1 MTDNLPA
8 EFTSPDELKCLDLLA
23 RQFPTIADAAT
34 EIINLEAILN
44 LPKGTEHFLTD
55 LHGEAEAFR
64 HVLKNASG
72 VVRQKIDELF
82 GHTLREAEK
91 RDLCTLIYYP
101 EEKLERVKRYE
112 QDLDDWYLITLNQ
125 LVEVCRYVS
134 TKYTRSKVLRAL
146 PPDFSFIIQELLHE
160 SGSRDMPNKQD
171 YFNAILQ
178 SIIEVDRADEFIAA
192 ISHVI
197 QQLTI
202 DRLHIIGDIFD
213 RGPGPH
219 IILDTLSTYHK
230 FDIQWGNHDILWM
243 GAAAGNEASL
253 ANVVRISAR
262 YANLDVLENGYG
274 INLLPLARLAMEVYG
289 DDPCTRFAPHMLQ
302 NSRLNE
308 RDARLTAQM
317 HKAVTV
323 LQLKLEGQLIRRHP
337 EYGMDDRLLLDK
349 IDWTNGTVRLGDAT
363 YPLNDRFFPT
373 VDPADP
379 YRLTEDENEV
389 VQQLRMAF
397 RNSEKLQKHVGLLY
411 RKGSLYL
418 VLNSNL
424 LYHASIPMNGDGTFK
439 EVEICGKVR
448 AGRALLD
455 RVDQLAREAYFGRKE
470 SEHRRQAL
478 DYMWYLW
485 CGPDSPLFDKDK
497 MATFESYFID
507 DKAARAEHKGAYY
520 RQMED
525 PAVCAMI
532 LASFGLDPAVSH
544 IISGHIPVKSGK
556 GESPIKAGGRLLMI
570 DGGFSRAYQETT
582 GIAGYTL
589 IYSSHGLH
597 MVQHQP
603 FESRRRAVEE
613 GLDILSKKFVVE
625 ATSSRLTVRDTTGG
639 KELQGQIDDL
649 KRLLMAYRSGVI
661 KERHGKSQ
669 FSENQ

>member
-1 MTDNLPA
+1 MTHASHTEPCTA
-8 EFTSPDELKCLDLLA
+8 DELKYLDLLA
-23 RQFPTIADAAT
+23 RRFPTIADAAT
-34 EIINLEAILN
+34 EVVNLEAILN

-55 LHGEAEAFR
+55 LHGESEAFQ

-72 VVRQKIDELF
+72 VIRQKIDELF
-82 GHTLREAEK
+82 GHTLRESEK

-112 QDLDDWYLITLNQ
+112 EELDDWYRITMNQ

-134 TKYTRSKVLRAL
+134 TKYTRSKVYKAL
-146 PPDFSFIIQELLHE
+146 PADFSYIIQELLHE

-178 SIIEVDRADEFIAA
+178 SVIEVDRADEFIAA
-192 ISHVI
+192 ISRVI
-197 QQLTI
+197 QQLTV
-202 DRLHIIGDIFD
+202 DRLHIIGDVFD

-219 IILDTLSTYHK
+219 RILDALLNYHK
-230 FDIQWGNHDILWM
+230 VDIQWGNHDVLWM

-289 DDPCTRFAPHMLQ
+289 DDPCTRFAPRMLQ
-302 NSRLNE
+302 DSRLNE

-323 LQLKLEGQLIRRHP
+323 IQFKLEGQLIRRHP
-337 EYGMDDRLLLDK
+337 EYGMEDRLLLDK
-349 IDWTNGTVRLGDAT
+349 MDLQRGTVRIGDEV
-363 YPLNDRFFPT
+363 YPLNDTFFPT

-397 RNSEKLQKHVGLLY
+397 RNSEKLQKHVRFLY
-411 RKGSLYL
+411 SKGSLYL

-424 LYHASIPMNGDGTFK
+424 LYHASIPMNADGTFK
-439 EVEICGKVR
+439 SVCICGKMR
-448 AGRALLD
+448 AGRDLLD
-455 RVDQLAREAYFGRKE
+455 RVDRLAREAYFGRKG
-470 SEHRRQAL
+470 SENRREAL

-485 CGPDSPLFDKDK
+485 CGSDSPLFDKDK
-497 MATFESYFID
+497 MAAFEAYFID
-507 DKAARAEHKGAYY
+507 DKRARAERKGAYY
-520 RQMED
+520 THMED
-525 PAVCAMI
+525 PATCAMI
-532 LASFGLDPAVSH
+532 LRSFGLDPATSH

-570 DGGFSRAYQETT
+570 DGGFSKAYQSET

-589 IYSSHGLH
+589 IYNSHGLQL
-597 MVQHQP
+597 VQHQP
-603 FESRRRAVEE
+603 FESRRRAIEE
-613 GLDILSKKFVVE
+613 GLDILSTKFVVE
-625 ATSSRLTVRDTTGG
+625 ATTTRLTVRDTTVG
-639 KELQGQIDDL
+639 KELQVQIEDL
-649 KRLLMAYRSGVI
+649 KRLLAAYRSGVI
-661 KERHGKSQ
+661 KERK
-669 FSENQ
+669 

>member
-1 MTDNLPA
+1 MT
-8 EFTSPDELKCLDLLA
+8 FTNPKNSESCPSDELRFLDLLA
-23 RQFPTIADAAT
+23 QRFPTIADAAT
-34 EIINLEAILN
+34 EIVNLEAILN

-72 VVRQKIDELF
+72 VIRQKVDELF

-112 QDLDDWYLITLNQ
+112 EELDDWYRITLNQ

-134 TKYTRSKVLRAL
+134 TKYTRSKVYKAL
-146 PPDFSFIIQELLHE
+146 PADFSYIIQELLHE

-171 YFNAILQ
+171 YFNAILN
-178 SIIEVDRADEFIAA
+178 SIIEVDRADEFITA
-192 ISHVI
+192 ISRVI

-219 IILDTLSTYHK
+219 IILDTLSSYHNV
-230 FDIQWGNHDILWM
+230 DIQWGNHDILWM

-289 DDPCTRFAPHMLQ
+289 DDPCTRFAPRMLQ

-317 HKAVTV
+317 HKAITV
-323 LQLKLEGQLIRRHP
+323 LQFKLEGQLILRHP
-337 EYGMDDRLLLDK
+337 EYRMNDRLLLDK
-349 IDWTNGTVRLGDAT
+349 MDLAAGTVRIGGEV
-363 YPLNDRFFPT
+363 YPLNDTFFPT

-397 RNSEKLQKHVGLLY
+397 RKSEKLQKHIRLLY
-411 RKGSLYL
+411 SKGSLYL

-424 LYHASIPMNGDGTFK
+424 LTNASCRTSNG
-439 EVEICGKVR
+439 V
-448 AGRALLD
+448 L
-455 RVDQLAREAYFGRKE
+455 Q
-470 SEHRRQAL
+470 
-478 DYMWYLW
+478 WYLW

-497 MATFESYFID
+497 MAAFESYFID
-507 DKAARAEHKGAYY
+507 DKRARAECKGAYY
-520 RQMED
+520 NHMED
-525 PAVCAMI
+525 PATCAMI
-532 LASFGLDPAVSH
+532 LRAFGLDSAAAH

-570 DGGFSRAYQETT
+570 DGGFSKAYQSET

-589 IYSSHGLH
+589 IYNSHGLQL
-597 MVQHQP
+597 VQHQP
-603 FESRRRAVEE
+603 FESRRRAIEE
-613 GLDILSKKFVVE
+613 GLDILSTKFVVE
-625 ATSSRLTVRDTTGG
+625 ATTTRLTVRDTTVG
-639 KELQGQIDDL
+639 KELQMQIDDL
-649 KRLLMAYRSGVI
+649 KRLLVAYRSGLLLA
-661 KERHGKSQ
+661 R
-669 FSENQ
+669 

>member
-1 MTDNLPA
+1 MNTDNRSA
-8 EFTSPDELKCLDLLA
+8 GELKYLDQLA

-34 EIINLEAILN
+34 EVINLEAILN

-55 LHGEAEAFR
+55 LHGEFAAFQ

-101 EEKLERVKRYE
+101 EEKLELVKRQE
-112 QDLDDWYLITLNQ
+112 SDLDDWYRITLNQ

-134 TKYTRSKVLRAL
+134 TKYTRSKVYKAL
-146 PPDFSFIIQELLHE
+146 PEDFSYIIQELLHE
-160 SGSRDMPNKQD
+160 SGSRDMPNKQE

-202 DRLHIIGDIFD
+202 DKLHIIGDIFD

-219 IILDTLSTYHK
+219 IILDTLLHYHSV
-230 FDIQWGNHDILWM
+230 DIQWGNHDVLWM

-253 ANVVRISAR
+253 ANVVRISSR

-274 INLLPLARLAMEVYG
+274 INLLPLACFAMETYG
-289 DDPCTRFAPHMLQ
+289 DDPCTRFAPRMLQ
-302 NSRLNE
+302 NTRLNE

-317 HKAVTV
+317 HKAITV
-323 LQLKLEGQLIRRHP
+323 IQFKLEGQLIRRHP
-337 EYGMDDRLLLDK
+337 EYGMNDRLLLDK
-349 IDWTNGTVRLGDAT
+349 MDLTAGTVRIGERSYA
-363 YPLNDRFFPT
+363 LNDTFFPT

-379 YRLTEDENEV
+379 YRLTKDENEV

-397 RNSEKLQKHVGLLY
+397 RNSEKLQKHIRLLY
-411 RKGSLYL
+411 SRGSLYL

-424 LYHASIPMNGDGTFK
+424 MYHASIPMTPEGRFK
-439 EVEICGKVR
+439 EVSICGKVL
-448 AGRALLD
+448 AGRDLLD
-455 RVDQLAREAYFGRKE
+455 RVDQLAREAYFGHKG
-470 SEHRRQAL
+470 SAARREAL

-497 MATFESYFID
+497 MAAFESYFID
-507 DKAARAEHKGAYY
+507 DKEPGKEHKGAYY
-520 RQMED
+520 AHMED
-525 PAVCAMI
+525 PKTCAMI
-532 LASFGLDPAVSH
+532 LESFGLDPMSSH

-570 DGGFSRAYQETT
+570 DGGFSKAYQAET

-589 IYSSHGLH
+589 IYNSHGLQL
-597 MVQHQP
+597 VQHQP
-603 FESRRRAVEE
+603 FESRRRAIEE
-613 GLDILSKKFVVE
+613 GKDILSTKFVVE
-625 ATSSRLTVRDTTGG
+625 ATSSRLTVRDTTVG
-639 KELQGQIDDL
+639 KELLVRIDDL
-649 KRLLMAYRSGVI
+649 KQLLVAYRRGVI
-661 KERHGKSQ
+661 KERK
-669 FSENQ
+669 

>member
-1 MTDNLPA
+1 MTHASHTEPCPA
-8 EFTSPDELKCLDLLA
+8 DELKYLDLLA
-23 RQFPTIADAAT
+23 RRFPTIADAAT
-34 EIINLEAILN
+34 EVVNLEAILN

-55 LHGEAEAFR
+55 LHGESEAFQ

-72 VVRQKIDELF
+72 VIRQKIDELF
-82 GHTLREAEK
+82 GHTLRESEK

-112 QDLDDWYLITLNQ
+112 EELDDWYRITMNQ

-134 TKYTRSKVLRAL
+134 TKYTRSKVYKAL
-146 PPDFSFIIQELLHE
+146 PADFSYIIQELLHE

-178 SIIEVDRADEFIAA
+178 SVIEVDRADEFIAA
-192 ISHVI
+192 ISRVI
-197 QQLTI
+197 QQLTV
-202 DRLHIIGDIFD
+202 DRLHIIGDVFD

-219 IILDTLSTYHK
+219 RILDALLNYHK
-230 FDIQWGNHDILWM
+230 VDIQWGNHDVLWM

-289 DDPCTRFAPHMLQ
+289 DDPCTRFAPRMLQ
-302 NSRLNE
+302 DSRLNE

-323 LQLKLEGQLIRRHP
+323 IQFKLEGQLIRRHP
-337 EYGMDDRLLLDK
+337 EYGMEDRLLLDK
-349 IDWTNGTVRLGDAT
+349 MDLQRGTVRIGDEV
-363 YPLNDRFFPT
+363 YPLNDTFFPT

-397 RNSEKLQKHVGLLY
+397 RNSEKLQKHVRFLY
-411 RKGSLYL
+411 SKGSLYL

-424 LYHASIPMNGDGTFK
+424 LYHASIPMNADGTFK
-439 EVEICGKVR
+439 SVCICGKMR
-448 AGRALLD
+448 AGRDLLD
-455 RVDQLAREAYFGRKE
+455 RVDRLAREAYFGRKG
-470 SEHRRQAL
+470 SENRREAL

-485 CGPDSPLFDKDK
+485 CGSDSPLFDKDK
-497 MATFESYFID
+497 MAAFEAYFID
-507 DKAARAEHKGAYY
+507 DKRARAERKGAYY
-520 RQMED
+520 THMED
-525 PAVCAMI
+525 PATCAMI
-532 LASFGLDPAVSH
+532 LRSFGLDPATSH

-570 DGGFSRAYQETT
+570 DGGFSKAYQSET

-589 IYSSHGLH
+589 IYNSHGLQL
-597 MVQHQP
+597 VQHQP
-603 FESRRRAVEE
+603 FESRRRAIEE
-613 GLDILSKKFVVE
+613 GLDILSTKFVVE
-625 ATSSRLTVRDTTGG
+625 ATTTRLTVRDTTVG
-639 KELQGQIDDL
+639 KELQVQIEDL
-649 KRLLMAYRSGVI
+649 KRLLAAYRSGVI
-661 KERHGKSQ
+661 KERK
-669 FSENQ
+669 

>member
-1 MTDNLPA
+1 MTHTTHA
-8 EFTSPDELKCLDLLA
+8 EFAAPEELKCLDLLA

-125 LVEVCRYVS
+125 LVEVFRYVS

-146 PPDFSFIIQELLHE
+146 PPDFSFIFQELLHE

-171 YFNAILQ
+171 YFNAILN

-192 ISHVI
+192 ISRVI

-219 IILDTLSTYHK
+219 VILDTLSTYHK

-289 DDPCTRFAPHMLQ
+289 DDPCTHFAPHLLQ

-317 HKAVTV
+317 HKAITV

-337 EYGMDDRLLLDK
+337 EYRMDDRLLLDR
-349 IDWTNGTVRLGDAT
+349 IDRTAGTVQIGGRV
-363 YPLNDRFFPT
+363 YPLNDTFFPT

-379 YRLTEDENEV
+379 YRLTDDENEV

-397 RNSEKLQKHVGLLY
+397 RNSEKLQKHVRLLY
-411 RKGSLYL
+411 SKGSLYL

-424 LYHASIPMNGDGTFK
+424 LYHASIPMNDDGSFK
-439 EVEICGKVR
+439 EVEVCGKVR
-448 AGRALLD
+448 SGRALLD
-455 RVDQLAREAYFGRKE
+455 RVDQLAREAYFGRKG
-470 SEHRRQAL
+470 SDSRRQAL

-507 DKAARAEHKGAYY
+507 DKAPRTEHKGAYY
-520 RQMED
+520 RHMED
-525 PAVCAMI
+525 PAVCSMI
-532 LASFGLDPAVSH
+532 LEAFGLEPAVSH

-570 DGGFSRAYQETT
+570 DGGFSKAYQETT

-589 IYSSHGLH
+589 IYNSHGLQ

-603 FESRRRAVEE
+603 FESRRRAIEE
-613 GLDILSKKFVVE
+613 GLDILSNKFVVE
-625 ATSSRLTVRDTTGG
+625 ATASRLTVRDTTVG
-639 KELQGQIDDL
+639 KELQVQIDDL
-649 KRLLMAYRSGVI
+649 KRLLVAYRSGVI
-661 KERHGKSQ
+661 KERR
-669 FSENQ
+669 

>member
-1 MTDNLPA
+1 MTHASHNTEPCPA
-8 EFTSPDELKCLDLLA
+8 DELKYLDLLA
-23 RQFPTIADAAT
+23 RRFPTIADAAT
-34 EIINLEAILN
+34 EVVNLEAILN

-55 LHGEAEAFR
+55 LHGESEAFQ

-72 VVRQKIDELF
+72 VIRQKIDELF
-82 GHTLREAEK
+82 GHTLRESEK

-112 QDLDDWYLITLNQ
+112 EELDDWYRITMNQ

-134 TKYTRSKVLRAL
+134 TKYTRSKVYKAL
-146 PPDFSFIIQELLHE
+146 PADFSYIIQELLHE

-178 SIIEVDRADEFIAA
+178 SVIEVDRADEFIAA
-192 ISHVI
+192 ISRVI
-197 QQLTI
+197 QQLTV
-202 DRLHIIGDIFD
+202 DRLHIIGDVFD

-219 IILDTLSTYHK
+219 RILDALLNYHK
-230 FDIQWGNHDILWM
+230 VDIQWGNHDVLWM

-289 DDPCTRFAPHMLQ
+289 DDPCTRFAPRMLQ
-302 NSRLNE
+302 DSRLNE

-323 LQLKLEGQLIRRHP
+323 IQFKLEGQLIRRHP
-337 EYGMDDRLLLDK
+337 EYGMEDRLLLDK
-349 IDWTNGTVRLGDAT
+349 MDLQRGTVRIGDEVYA
-363 YPLNDRFFPT
+363 LNDTFFPT

-397 RNSEKLQKHVGLLY
+397 RNSEKLQKHVRFLY
-411 RKGSLYL
+411 SKGSLYL

-424 LYHASIPMNGDGTFK
+424 LYHASIPMNADGTFK
-439 EVEICGKVR
+439 SVCICGKMR
-448 AGRALLD
+448 AGRDLLD
-455 RVDQLAREAYFGRKE
+455 RVDRLAREAYFGRKG
-470 SEHRRQAL
+470 SENRREAL

-485 CGPDSPLFDKDK
+485 CGSDSPLFDKDK
-497 MATFESYFID
+497 MAAFEAYFID
-507 DKAARAEHKGAYY
+507 DKRARAERKGAYY
-520 RQMED
+520 THMED
-525 PAVCAMI
+525 PATCAMI
-532 LASFGLDPAVSH
+532 LRSFGLDPATSH

-570 DGGFSRAYQETT
+570 DGGFSKAYQSET

-589 IYSSHGLH
+589 IYNSHGLQL
-597 MVQHQP
+597 VQHQP
-603 FESRRRAVEE
+603 FESRRRAIEE
-613 GLDILSKKFVVE
+613 GLDILSTKFVVE
-625 ATSSRLTVRDTTGG
+625 ATTTRLTVRDTTVG
-639 KELQGQIDDL
+639 KELQVQIEDL
-649 KRLLMAYRSGVI
+649 KRLLAAYRSGVI
-661 KERHGKSQ
+661 KERK
-669 FSENQ
+669 

>member
-1 MTDNLPA
+1 MNATPHTETFA
-8 EFTSPDELKCLDLLA
+8 PDELKCLDLLA

-34 EIINLEAILN
+34 EIVNLEAILN

-101 EEKLERVKRYE
+101 EEKLERVKRHE
-112 QDLDDWYLITLNQ
+112 TDLDDWYLITLNQ

-134 TKYTRSKVLRAL
+134 SKYTRSKVQHAL
-146 PPDFSFIIQELLHE
+146 PADFSYIIQELLHE
-160 SGSRDMPNKQD
+160 SGSRDMPNKQE
-171 YFNAILQ
+171 YFNAILN
-178 SIIEVDRADEFIAA
+178 SIIEVDRADEFIVA

-219 IILDTLSTYHK
+219 IILDTLLNYHK

-323 LQLKLEGQLIRRHP
+323 LQLKLEGQLILRHP
-337 EYGMDDRLLLDK
+337 EYGMENRLLLDK
-349 IDWTNGTVRLGDAT
+349 IDWEAGTVQIGT
-363 YPLNDRFFPT
+363 HSYPLNDTFFPT

-379 YRLTEDENEV
+379 YRLTEEENEV

-397 RNSEKLQKHVGLLY
+397 RNSEKLQKHIRLLY
-411 RKGSLYL
+411 SKGSLYL

-424 LYHASIPMNGDGTFK
+424 LYHASIPMNDDCTFK
-439 EVEICGKVR
+439 PVELCGKVC
-448 AGRALLD
+448 AGRELLD
-455 RVDQLAREAYFGRKE
+455 RVDQLAREAYFGRKG
-470 SEHRRQAL
+470 SERRRQAL

-485 CGPDSPLFDKDK
+485 CGPDSPLFDKEK
-497 MATFESYFID
+497 MATFESYFVD
-507 DKAARAEHKGAYY
+507 EKSVRAEHKGAYY
-520 RQMED
+520 RHMED
-525 PAVCAMI
+525 AAVCSMI
-532 LASFGLDPAVSH
+532 LASFGLDPAASH

-570 DGGFSRAYQETT
+570 DGGFSKAYQETT

-589 IYSSHGLH
+589 IYNSHGLH

-603 FESRRRAVEE
+603 FESRRRAIEE
-613 GLDILSKKFVVE
+613 GVDILSKKFVVE
-625 ATSSRLTVRDTTGG
+625 TAMERLTVRDTTVG
-639 KELQGQIDDL
+639 KELQVQIDDL
-649 KRLLMAYRSGVI
+649 KRLLAAYRSGVI
-661 KERHGKSQ
+661 KERR
-669 FSENQ
+669 

>member
-1 MTDNLPA
+1 MTSSNPKNNESCTA
-8 EFTSPDELKCLDLLA
+8 EELKYLDLLA

-34 EIINLEAILN
+34 EIVNLEAILN

-72 VVRQKIDELF
+72 VIRQKIDELF

-112 QDLDDWYLITLNQ
+112 TELDDWYRITLNQ

-134 TKYTRSKVLRAL
+134 TKYTRSKVYKAL
-146 PPDFSFIIQELLHE
+146 PADFSYIIQELLHE
-160 SGSRDMPNKQD
+160 SDSRDMPNKQD
-171 YFNAILQ
+171 YFNAILN
-178 SIIEVDRADEFIAA
+178 SIIEVDRADAFIAA

-197 QQLTI
+197 QRLTI

-219 IILDTLSTYHK
+219 IILDTLSNYHK
-230 FDIQWGNHDILWM
+230 VDIQWGNHDMLWM

-274 INLLPLARLAMEVYG
+274 INLLPLARLAMDVYG
-289 DDPCTRFAPHMLQ
+289 GDPCTRFAPRMLQ
-302 NSRLNE
+302 NRRLNE

-317 HKAVTV
+317 HKAITV
-323 LQLKLEGQLIRRHP
+323 IQFKLEGQLILRHP
-337 EYGMDDRLLLDK
+337 EYRMEERLLLDK
-349 IDWTNGTVRLGDAT
+349 MDPAAGTVRIGGEV
-363 YPLNDRFFPT
+363 YPLNDTFFPT

-379 YRLTEDENEV
+379 YRLTVDENEV

-397 RNSEKLQKHVGLLY
+397 RNSEKLQKHVRLLY
-411 RKGSLYL
+411 SKGSLYL

-424 LYHASIPMNGDGTFK
+424 LYHASIPMTAAGRFK
-439 EVEICGKVR
+439 QVEICGKTLG
-448 AGRALLD
+448 GRDLLD
-455 RVDQLAREAYFGRKE
+455 RVDRLAREAYFGHKG
-470 SEHRRQAL
+470 SETRRQAL

-497 MATFESYFID
+497 MAVFESYFID
-507 DKAARAEHKGAYY
+507 NKKPRAEHKGAYY
-520 RQMED
+520 NHMED

-532 LASFGLDPAVSH
+532 LRSFGLDPATSH

-570 DGGFSRAYQETT
+570 DGGFSKAYQAET

-589 IYSSHGLH
+589 IYNSHGLQL
-597 MVQHQP
+597 VQHQP
-603 FESRRRAVEE
+603 FESRRRAIEE
-613 GLDILSKKFVVE
+613 GLDILSTKFVVE
-625 ATSSRLTVRDTTGG
+625 TTSTRLTVRDTTVG
-639 KELQGQIDDL
+639 KELLVQIDDL
-649 KRLLMAYRSGVI
+649 KRLLTAYRSGII
-661 KERHGKSQ
+661 KERPV
-669 FSENQ
+669 

>member
-1 MTDNLPA
+1 MPQIATIMTHASHNTEPCA
-8 EFTSPDELKCLDLLA
+8 ADELKYLDLLA
-23 RQFPTIADAAT
+23 RRFPTIADAAT
-34 EIINLEAILN
+34 EVVNLEAILN

-55 LHGEAEAFR
+55 LHGESEAFQ

-72 VVRQKIDELF
+72 VIRQKIDELF
-82 GHTLREAEK
+82 GHTLRESEK

-112 QDLDDWYLITLNQ
+112 EELDDWYRITMNQ

-134 TKYTRSKVLRAL
+134 TKYTRSKVYKAL
-146 PPDFSFIIQELLHE
+146 PADFSYIIQELLHE

-178 SIIEVDRADEFIAA
+178 SVIEVDRADEFIAA
-192 ISHVI
+192 ISRVI
-197 QQLTI
+197 QQLTV
-202 DRLHIIGDIFD
+202 DRLHIIGDVFD

-219 IILDTLSTYHK
+219 RILDALLNYHK
-230 FDIQWGNHDILWM
+230 VDIQWGNHDVLWM

-289 DDPCTRFAPHMLQ
+289 DDPCTRFAPRMLQ
-302 NSRLNE
+302 DSRLNE

-323 LQLKLEGQLIRRHP
+323 IQFKLEGQLIRRHP
-337 EYGMDDRLLLDK
+337 EYGMEDRLLLDK
-349 IDWTNGTVRLGDAT
+349 MDLQRGTVRIGDEV
-363 YPLNDRFFPT
+363 YPLNDTFFPT

-397 RNSEKLQKHVGLLY
+397 RNSEKLQKHVRFLY
-411 RKGSLYL
+411 SKGSLYL

-424 LYHASIPMNGDGTFK
+424 LYHASIPMNADGTFK
-439 EVEICGKVR
+439 SVCICGKMR
-448 AGRALLD
+448 AGRDLLD
-455 RVDQLAREAYFGRKE
+455 RVDRLAREAYFGRKG
-470 SEHRRQAL
+470 SENRREAL

-485 CGPDSPLFDKDK
+485 CGSDSPLFDKDK
-497 MATFESYFID
+497 MAAFEAYFID
-507 DKAARAEHKGAYY
+507 DKRARAERKGAYY
-520 RQMED
+520 THMED
-525 PAVCAMI
+525 PATCAMI
-532 LASFGLDPAVSH
+532 LRSFGLDPTTSH

-570 DGGFSRAYQETT
+570 DGGFSKAYQSET

-589 IYSSHGLH
+589 IYNSHGLQL
-597 MVQHQP
+597 VQHQP
-603 FESRRRAVEE
+603 FESRRRAIEE
-613 GLDILSKKFVVE
+613 GLDILSTKFVVE
-625 ATSSRLTVRDTTGG
+625 ATTTRLTVRDTTVG
-639 KELQGQIDDL
+639 KELQVQIEDL
-649 KRLLMAYRSGVI
+649 KRLLAAYRSGII
-661 KERHGKSQ
+661 KERK
-669 FSENQ
+669 